1 MANISVGGLVDIANN
16 ILTGVADHEDLIN
29 TIAGLA
35 GVGPEVALA
44 EKALPMVAA
53 ALKFMQSETGK
64 GPVDVFHD
72 FLNHITPSQ
81 PNSTALSE
89 NNTQGA

>member
-1 MANISVGGLVDIANN
+1 MADNGNLLSIGTK
-16 ILTGVADHEDLIN
+16 ILDGVVDHEHLIN

-53 ALKFMQSETGK
+53 TLKFLQQETGK
-64 GPVDVFHD
+64 GPLAAFKD
-72 FLNHITPSQ
+72 FMDHLTPGM
-81 PNSTALSE
+81 PNAPALAP
-89 NNTQGA
+89 TRGQ